1 MIKSLSLVASIVS
14 GMGAGIM
21 SAPIQQLDGTSTTTT
36 QTQQP
41 YSLNVIP
48 TYKTSTYSWRYTGNL
63 DYNGQQD
70 TTGYYMQYGVEKFSS
85 STRTNQGEIKASVY
99 QNTNIIE
106 TNFDNND
113 FSPNWTFWLNTGGQ
127 NINFTWLYNN
137 TLSVLTINPYDEWTS
152 SSLDL
157 TFRTTI
163 QYKIPTDFIDPNSD
177 PYNVYIEYYTQ
188 YAITTDDRFAK
199 YSDAYITN
207 EQNNYNWWQDVIT
220 NANDLYIPS
229 AEYNNAWIANVNN
242 GIADYKTNNVNFTK
256 NIPIN
261 SNKNNYLFMFTARKI
276 RCIDQNGIELPG
288 KGSPRELEID
298 HEGIQ
303 VNDILSWLP
312 EKDYSFTMSGN
323 FIPGTH
329 IEVID
334 LPSIMFQ
341 VLGMPFTFITTAF
354 SLTLFPGTPY
364 AIDIGNIFL
373 GFLGIAFIIFIVS
386 MILKIWGK
394 K

>member
-21 SAPIQQLDGTSTTTT
+21 SAPIQQLDNTSTT
-36 QTQQP
+36 QTSQIQQP
-41 YSLNVIP
+41 YSMNVTP
-48 TYKTSTYSWRYTGNL
+48 SYKTSSYSWRYTDTL
-63 DYNGQQD
+63 DYNGLPD
-70 TTGYYMQYGVEKFSS
+70 ITGYNMQYGVEKFNST
-85 STRTNQGEIKASVY
+85 TRTSQGEIKATIY
-99 QNTNIIE
+99 QNSNIVE
-106 TNFDNND
+106 KRTAYNE
-113 FSPNWTFWLNTGGQ
+113 PYGYTFWLNTGGQ
-127 NINFTWLYNN
+127 NVNFTWLYNN
-137 TLSVLTINPYDEWTS
+137 TLSVITINPYDEWTS

-163 QYKIPTDFIDPNSD
+163 QYKIPQQYIDPNSD

-199 YSDAYITN
+199 YSDAYVTN
-207 EQNNYNWWQDVIT
+207 EQQNWNWWNDVLT
-220 NANDLYIPS
+220 NANDLYVPS
-229 AEYNNAWIANVNN
+229 ALYNNAWIANVNA
-242 GIADYKTNNVNFTK
+242 GVADYKTDNVTFTK

-261 SNKNNYLFMFTARKI
+261 NNKNNYIFMFTARKI
-276 RCIDQNGIELPG
+276 RCLDQNGIELPN
-288 KGSPRELEID
+288 KASPYELEID
-298 HEGIQ
+298 HEGNQI
-303 VNDILSWLP
+303 NDILSWLP
-312 EKDYSFTMSGN
+312 EKDYSYTISGN

-386 MILKIWGK
+386 IILKIWGK